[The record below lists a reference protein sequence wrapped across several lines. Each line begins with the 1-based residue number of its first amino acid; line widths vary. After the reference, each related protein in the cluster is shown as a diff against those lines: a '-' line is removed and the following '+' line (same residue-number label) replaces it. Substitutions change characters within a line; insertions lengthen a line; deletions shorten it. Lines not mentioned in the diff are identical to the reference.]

1 MCDLLTTLYIVSYN
15 PCKHPICITQVFT
28 QQKKTQ
34 FFFTMET
41 KMCDHSNKPYVG
53 GGIFSMSRIRL
64 GMKFW
69 GFCRINENHTYYYQ
83 NCKLISHEVLNIGSQ
98 HRSRKLNF

>member
-15 PCKHPICITQVFT
+15 PCKHPYVLHKCLHN
-28 QQKKTQ
+28 KKTQ

-41 KMCDHSNKPYVG
+41 RMCDHSNKPYVG

-69 GFCRINENHTYYYQ
+69 GFCIINETIHTTIKIVSSYLM
-83 NCKLISHEVLNIGSQ
+83 K
-98 HRSRKLNF
+98 F